1 MINAKTTFT
10 PFKMKISRRE
20 PVTLGIELRNE
31 GQETEIVS
39 MELRLGSLFSL
50 EKTGFKTDAIE
61 KIPKFE
67 PGASKKF
74 YYDIWPKQMVRPGEH
89 EIRLNIVEHYK
100 GFNYVKRKQEKK
112 LHVSV
117 EE

>member
-1 MINAKTTFT
+1 MINVKTTFT

-20 PVTLGIELRNE
+20 PVTLSVELEND

-39 MELRLGSLFSL
+39 LELRLGSLFSL
-50 EKTGFKTDAIE
+50 EKTGFKTDAGE

-67 PGASKKF
+67 PGQKKKF

-89 EIRLNIVEHYK
+89 EIRLDVIEHYK
-100 GFNYVKRKQEKK
+100 GFNYIKRKQEKR
-112 LHVSV
+112 LRVSV
-117 EE
+117 EQ